1 MNAGRG
7 AGEVHPSRSFSWS
20 DDAAML
26 AFVDRTPFVRVFLT
40 IPGGPRVAHAPA
52 IVVDGRL
59 RFHLANANALVPHL
73 DGATAL
79 LLAEGPNAYLSA
91 NWYADVRGAVPSWN
105 YVAVECEGVVRR
117 LDRPALV
124 DLLDRA
130 AATVEP
136 RVGEDWT
143 RAKMEPTR
151 FEAMTRA
158 ITAFEL
164 TPTVWR
170 GTAKLS
176 QNQSDAAAERLVAG
190 MERSGAEAMAAAM
203 RAARATP
210 GG

>member
-1 MNAGRG
+1 M
-7 AGEVHPSRSFSWS
+7 HPSRAFRW
-20 DDAAML
+20 DDPAALL
-26 AFVDRTPFVRVFLT
+26 AFVGSTGFARIFLT
-40 IPGGPRVAHAPA
+40 TPEGPRVAHAPV
-52 IVVDGRL
+52 IVVGDAL
-59 RFHLANANALVPHL
+59 RFHLAHANALTPHL
-73 DGATAL
+73 DGRIAL

-105 YVAVECEGVVRR
+105 YVAVEAEGPVRR
-117 LDRPALV
+117 LDHTALV

-130 AATVEP
+130 AAVLEP

-143 RAKMEPTR
+143 RAKMEPAR

-176 QNQSDAAAERLVAG
+176 QNKPADEAARLIAG
-190 MERSGAEAMAAAM
+190 MERSGATAMAAAM
-203 RAARATP
+203 RAARA
-210 GG
+210 